1 MRRSV
6 SWSSGRVRSMRSP
19 FDLAARAASAKRG
32 LMDLATSS
40 AVVPFGNS
48 LVLPSGSLR
57 WMLSDM
63 VKPCILLNLLSLS
76 FARVGAGALTC
87 PVELSPA
94 ASDCTRQEAWRAA
107 LAWDDRGRP
116 VPTSSLFL
124 RGSWRGMQSFDC
136 GLYFCR
142 NRIRI
147 AQGQTGGGDG
157 RTDPHLQRLAF
168 DVVGVHGQQVEGA
181 DERDGHDL
189 GLRFDGEKECARQK
203 RLNPAIP
210 GAAAFGKDDQRHA
223 VAQAPQR
230 GLDGADRSR
239 RVLLVDADLSR
250 TLQMPADEWVREQFT
265 FENDA
270 ELRWQIDIE
279 DRNVER
285 RCMRDRIH
293 AGFGLVDLFLIHAC
307 HCHRRQDRLHDE
319 PRPEAG
325 AIVLDA
331 PVALEERAD
340 QRKRAQNQGVSPDQR
355 VKNEIGA
362 QAAKPAMPAFVL
374 NCRPRLSP
382 RRDSRS
388 RLSSRAQLGSLFFR
402 LRSCGDLVQDSL
414 SKLLAIRA

>member
-19 FDLAARAASAKRG
+19 FALAASAASAKRG

-63 VKPCILLNLLSLS
+63 IRPCILLNLLSLS

-124 RGSWRGMQSFDC
+124 GVSWRGMQSFDC

-142 NRIRI
+142 NRIGI

-157 RTDPHLQRLAF
+157 RTDSHLQRLAF

-181 DERDGHDL
+181 DERDGHDI
-189 GLRFDGEKECARQK
+189 GLCFDREKECARQK

-210 GAAAFGKDDQRHA
+210 GAATLGKDDERRA

-230 GLDGADRSR
+230 RLDGADRSG

-250 TLQMPADEWVREQFT
+250 ALQMPADERVRQQFT
-265 FENDA
+265 LENDA
-270 ELRWQIDIE
+270 ELKWQVDVE

-285 RCMRDRIH
+285 RCVRDRIH
-293 AGFGLVDLFLIHAC
+293 TGFGVVDLIHVHARDF
-307 HCHRRQDRLHDE
+307 HRRQDGLHDE

-331 PVALEERAD
+331 LVAVEERAH
-340 QRKRAQNQGVSPDQR
+340 QRKRAQNQCVSPDQR
-355 VKNEIGA
+355 IKNKIRA
-362 QAAKPAMPAFVL
+362 QAAEPAMAGFGV
-374 NCRPRLSP
+374 
-382 RRDSRS
+382 
-388 RLSSRAQLGSLFFR
+388 
-402 LRSCGDLVQDSL
+402 SC
-414 SKLLAIRA
+414 